1 MSLLF
6 CIIWSS
12 KNLTYKCN
20 TLSVISSH
28 GTIAES
34 VLNDGCFETL
44 CFLVSVLLGFFVVI
58 FCLCFWFIL
67 LGWLVL
73 RVFLAPLKPPLQ
85 KNSILIIYHL
95 KRILDHVANDDLLRK
110 AQRKPII
117 ENKYKFVSS
126 TWPIPVNPFYQQ
138 LNWLWKSLNIL
149 ENSVEKTSLTL
160 TIGRLSYNF
169 CTSWNP
175 QWSWQQS
182 QFQLPC
188 GICRWEIEVN
198 FGVSLKQR

>member
-1 MSLLF
+1 MVFLL
-6 CIIWSS
+6 
-12 KNLTYKCN
+12 
-20 TLSVISSH
+20 
-28 GTIAES
+28 A
-34 VLNDGCFETL
+34 
-44 CFLVSVLLGFFVVI
+44 
-58 FCLCFWFIL
+58 
-67 LGWLVL
+67 WLVL

-95 KRILDHVANDDLLRK
+95 KWILDHVANDDLLRK

-117 ENKYKFVSS
+117 ENKYNFVSS

-169 CTSWNP
+169 YTSWNP

-198 FGVSLKQR
+198 FGVSLKQRAFETIHFPKEVLKLCCFLSSISKSMDCGYICAEQTHW